1 MHISTLPTLLL
12 AASALALPTKNPSLQ
27 PRTPPSTDLIIRGWN
42 ATTAD
47 CDWLNP
53 HAFGEMGPAEDTWGD
68 GGNYDSYSLSR
79 ALAANETLQ
88 LYGTSGGDY
97 CGTLLYP
104 VSGLAAGCYQ
114 TAGTAEA
121 FSCMKMV
128 TSS

>member
-1 MHISTLPTLLL
+1 
-12 AASALALPTKNPSLQ
+12 
-27 PRTPPSTDLIIRGWN
+27 
-42 ATTAD
+42 
-47 CDWLNP
+47 
-53 HAFGEMGPAEDTWGD
+53 MGPAEDTWGD